1 MPKQPSLWDAAA
13 FVPAFNTD
21 VEGLLCCTST
31 RMWFSSPVLM
41 LCRSQ
46 LLFRGTN
53 TTGAFFG
60 MTALAGTP
68 GGLNNTVIVISQ
80 PALTTVPVGATAFRG
95 RIFGGCKGV
104 WGPCSEHGCFFQ
116 AWQ

>member
-1 MPKQPSLWDAAA
+1 MGSCGLCVQ
-13 FVPAFNTD
+13 
-21 VEGLLCCTST
+21 GLLCADVQSLLCV
-31 RMWFSSPVLM
+31 VLVACM

>member
-1 MPKQPSLWDAAA
+1 MGSCGLCVQGVLCA
-13 FVPAFNTD
+13 D
-21 VEGLLCCTST
+21 VQSLLCV
-31 RMWFSSPVLM
+31 VLVACM

-80 PALTTVPVGATAFRG
+80 PALRTAPVGATAFRG
-95 RIFGGCKGV
+95 RIFGGCPTDPSPRCGFSA
-104 WGPCSEHGCFFQ
+104 C
-116 AWQ
+116 

>member
-1 MPKQPSLWDAAA
+1 MGSCGFCVQ
-13 FVPAFNTD
+13 
-21 VEGLLCCTST
+21 GLLCADVQGLLFVGVGLVAC
-31 RMWFSSPVLM
+31 MPLY
-41 LCRSQ
+41 RSQ

-95 RIFGGCKGV
+95 RIFGGCPTPRRCGHFL
-104 WGPCSEHGCFFQ
+104 C
-116 AWQ
+116 